1 MTTESLFSII
11 KKIIGFRLKVGL
23 TINFDGLGGFKI
35 ELKAGD
41 EATASILKNI

>member
-1 MTTESLFSII
+1 MTHETLLLII
-11 KKIIGFRLKVGL
+11 RKILNFKLKVGL